1 MDLYQRISDYKQNNI
16 PIMAVT
22 AVSKTGFGPVDVG
35 KKMIVVDPTHFYGTV
50 GGGAIEYYA
59 QKKALDLLKKR
70 ENLLETYVLEEGKII
85 SQSKTLPM
93 ACGGEVTLFY
103 EYIGPKETVY
113 IFGAG
118 HVSQALVYVLKTLD
132 YHVSVIDNRQNVIDR
147 FVGADATHHVPFVEF
162 IENNE
167 LAANSFIVVCTP
179 SHQYDYHVINKV
191 LEKGIKPKYMGMLC
205 SPDKIKAYLKSTYER
220 FGEDIDLSF
229 FYSPIGLDVGGN
241 TPEEIAI
248 SIASE
253 MLAISHKKPGHNH
266 MREILDGQDRYW

>member
-1 MDLYQRISDYKQNNI
+1 MELFQLINNYKQKNI

-22 AVSKTGFGPVDVG
+22 AVAKQGFGPVDVG
-35 KKMIVVDPTHFYGTV
+35 KKMLVVDKTHFYGTV

-59 QKKALDLLKKR
+59 QKRALELLENR
-70 ENLLETYVLEEGKII
+70 ENLLETYVLEEGKIV

-118 HVSQALVYVLKTLD
+118 HVSQALVHVLKTLD
-132 YHVSVIDNRQNVIDR
+132 YHVSVIDNRKDVIER
-147 FVGADATHHVPFVEF
+147 FVEADAKYNVPFVEF
-162 IENNE
+162 IETHNIIS
-167 LAANSFIVVCTP
+167 NSFIVVCTP

-191 LEKGIKPKYMGMLC
+191 LEKQIKPKYLGMLC

-220 FGEDIDLSF
+220 FGKNIDLSY

-248 SIASE
+248 SISSE
-253 MLAISHKKPGHNH
+253 MLAISHRKLGHNH

>member
-1 MDLYQRISDYKQNNI
+1 MKLFKLISDYKQKNI

-22 AVSKTGFGPVDVG
+22 AVAKNGFGPVDVG
-35 KKMIVVDPTHFYGTV
+35 KKMLVIDQSHFYGTV

-59 QKKALDLLKKR
+59 QKKAIELLEQR
-70 ENLLETYVLEEGKII
+70 QNLLETYVLEEGKIV

-93 ACGGEVTLFY
+93 ACGGQVTLFY

-118 HVSQALVYVLKTLD
+118 HVSQALVHVLKTLD
-132 YHVSVIDNRQNVIDR
+132 YHVSVIDNRESVIDR
-147 FVGADATHHVPFVEF
+147 FVGADATYNIPFVDF
-162 IENNE
+162 IDQYKIIS
-167 LAANSFIVVCTP
+167 NSFIVVCTP

-191 LEKGIKPKYMGMLC
+191 LEKQIKPKYLGMLC

-220 FGEDIDLSF
+220 FGKDIDLSY

-253 MLAISHKKPGHNH
+253 MLAISHKKSGHNH
-266 MREILDGQDRYW
+266 MREILDGQDCYW